1 MSRPT
6 QLSPADV
13 LIAYTQGAFPM
24 ANGRDGAIQWYTA
37 DPRAI
42 MPLDTFHVPHSLQ
55 RIVRK
60 RVYEVTS
67 DQAFERVIRAC
78 AESHPGREETWIS
91 EEIIDVYVQLHAAGY
106 AHSVEAWRIKGK
118 GAEVKPEL
126 VGGLYGVALGGVFF
140 GESMFSRANDASKVC
155 LVHLVERM
163 RRQGFALLDVQF
175 NNPHLARFGVQEV
188 ERKVYEQLLH
198 KALAINAAWC

>member
-13 LIAYTQGAFPM
+13 LFAYTQGAFPM
-24 ANGRDGAIQWYTA
+24 ATGREGAIQWYTA

-42 MPLDTFHVPHSLQ
+42 MPLETFHVPHSLR

-60 RVYEVTS
+60 GVYEVTS
-67 DQAFERVIRAC
+67 DQAFEHVIRAC

-91 EEIIDVYVQLHAAGY
+91 EEIIDAYVQLHAAGY
-106 AHSVEAWRIKGK
+106 AHSVEAWRINEAAPEKR
-118 GAEVKPEL
+118 EL

-140 GESMFSRANDASKVC
+140 GESMFSRADDASKVC
-155 LVHLVERM
+155 LVHLIERM
-163 RRQGFALLDVQF
+163 RRQGFVLLDVQF

-198 KALAINAAWC
+198 KALAANTAWC